1 MAGVSFTDEQL
12 ERALENFNTA
22 AEIKKFLADED
33 GNEPSPL
40 SLKNRIFNLMQKNQ
54 TFYQVEGLDR
64 ATKKRNKHVAYNKRG
79 IFIPAVL
86 LDGCGFEKGRHK
98 DGKKG
103 QKFKVAFTENDISLT
118 PVEDQNNQGRKR
130 LF

>member
-12 ERALENFNTA
+12 ERALENFKTA
-22 AEIKKFLADED
+22 AEIKKFLADEQ

-54 TFYQVEGLDR
+54 TFYRVKGLDR
-64 ATKKRNKHVAYNKRG
+64 AAKKRKKHVAYNKRG

-86 LDGCGFEKGRHK
+86 LVGCGFEQGSQKEEI
-98 DGKKG
+98 KG
-103 QKFKVAFTENDISLT
+103 QKFKVAFTENDITLT
-118 PVEDQNNQGRKR
+118 PVMDQNNQGREQ
-130 LF
+130 LI

>member
-54 TFYQVEGLDR
+54 TFYRVEGLDR
-64 ATKKRNKHVAYNKRG
+64 AEKYVTNMWNIISVEFSSLPSCWMVVVLSK
-79 IFIPAVL
+79 AV
-86 LDGCGFEKGRHK
+86 GKII
-98 DGKKG
+98 KKG
-103 QKFKVAFTENDISLT
+103 KSSKLHSLNT
-118 PVEDQNNQGRKR
+118 I
-130 LF
+130 